1 MFARIRSKDLTIY
14 NLTICNLVFQPRF
27 VGAHPGIGEG
37 FEGAL
42 QGADGYAVAGSILAG
57 VLYALVV
64 DVDGEDGVCA
74 SLGGEDAEDARAAAV
89 VEHAA
94 ARQVALHEGINHHAG
109 GLVVAC
115 AERTMRDDNH
125 VHGQLLGG
133 VFALPNGIPI
143 LVGAFLHRQ

>member
-1 MFARIRSKDLTIY
+1 MTIY
-14 NLTICNLVFQPRF
+14 RGRDARVPSEVSASEV
-27 VGAHPGIGEG
+27 VGEV

-42 QGADGYAVAGSILAG
+42 QGADGYAVAGGVLKG

-64 DVDGEDGVCA
+64 DVDGDDGVCA

-89 VEHAA
+89 VQHAA
-94 ARQVALHEGINHHAG
+94 ARKVALHEGINHHAG
-109 GLVVAC
+109 GLVVSC

-133 VFALPNGIPI
+133 VFALPNGIPV
-143 LVGAFLHRQ
+143 LVGAFLH